1 MCVSRGGKPRAGS
14 TIVCA
19 CAAFCYVF
27 YSGFPSGGFRPLFSR
42 YRTAIIILIMRAA
55 VTHARRMAKAQRANI
70 EWLIWGG
77 GSRARGGGDGVR
89 QGAPPHARGACARG
103 SASHPGRGALPR
115 PLRRGR
121 ASRGHWDR
129 RPCPGRSRGVSDGLF
144 GGVSCAGVK
153 ARCSLLETVIRG
165 NADTSA
171 FPRETKGLSSLA

>member
-1 MCVSRGGKPRAGS
+1 MCVSKGGKPRAGNTKVS
-14 TIVCA
+14 A
-19 CAAFCYVF
+19 CAAFCYVL

-70 EWLIWGG
+70 EWLIWGRGEPSPRRGRRRATG
-77 GSRARGGGDGVR
+77 GASARQGCVRARIGL
-89 QGAPPHARGACARG
+89 APWPRRPASP
-103 SASHPGRGALPR
+103 SAP
-115 PLRRGR
+115 GR
-121 ASRGHWDR
+121 ASRGHWAR

-165 NADTSA
+165 KADTSA